1 MINNNNEPAKLT
13 SNEIEQVARIM
24 ESIKHKPTNT
34 TTTPPTVVE
43 INSPPVVP
51 ETPTVFVSKM
61 PSPAEW
67 EKTKNSP
74 PIELTGE
81 MLEKVK
87 EETLKRMANE
97 RAQRE
102 PLPAA
107 TQYALNGDDE
117 IELEMLNIE
126 TKVTEIV
133 KVRKMRAIDITI
145 FKLIKS
151 PLYSLLM
158 GDVNDVEL
166 SNKLKLDEES
176 MYDLVYQFITPPR
189 EVYKLAKKD
198 MDAYHNAAI
207 ELGMKYSVNDVVKV
221 IEAVINYIGLVN
233 SAKAQ
238 FDTAPETDDNAD
250 LKKK

>member
-1 MINNNNEPAKLT
+1 
-13 SNEIEQVARIM
+13 
-24 ESIKHKPTNT
+24 
-34 TTTPPTVVE
+34 
-43 INSPPVVP
+43 
-51 ETPTVFVSKM
+51 
-61 PSPAEW
+61 
-67 EKTKNSP
+67 
-74 PIELTGE
+74 
-81 MLEKVK
+81 
-87 EETLKRMANE
+87 MANE

-221 IEAVINYIGLVN
+221 IDAVINYIGLVN

-238 FDTAPETDDNAD
+238 FDTAPETDENAD